1 MSSARRRIKRTV
13 PVAKKPVSASPVAS
27 RLHSKWRAGSV
38 ALLLLAVFA
47 LAWKFTP
54 APSASASTS
63 SASAAPVA
71 LASLSDAPVET
82 ALLTPPLPLI
92 TPTNAPV
99 PDAVKNALP
108 ASVPAQLGEPGAKL
122 RRVVD
127 KKIANGMVTLTL
139 KDEQTGQLSTMT
151 QPLGTN
157 VSTVEAGGEEKV
169 VASAPVV
176 KPPDPVKDDFPTT
189 GIEKVQA
196 GMTVPTRNPITGKT
210 EFKKVVRIFKHT
222 VYEIV
227 KLELTDGSPGKVVD
241 SLRGTPQHPFFTPS
255 GMVAMGELKPEM
267 KVITRR
273 GPPLVVKSV
282 TREPHPQG
290 IPVYNFEVEG
300 DHTYFVG
307 KAQGGTWVHNT
318 CPPLGLLEG
327 KSASVTQKGLDI
339 IENHLSQLDHAP
351 YNDAMLGRLRDAMA
365 NGQRISGADL
375 SFYTHELSE
384 ATMMGR
390 GMSYDA
396 AHAAALSKYGV
407 SPFSVY
413 HPDVISAYP
422 GYFNS
427 NWRNAWGL
435 R

>member
-1 MSSARRRIKRTV
+1 M
-13 PVAKKPVSASPVAS
+13 SASPVAS

-300 DHTYFVG
+300 DHT
-307 KAQGGTWVHNT
+307 
-318 CPPLGLLEG
+318 
-327 KSASVTQKGLDI
+327 
-339 IENHLSQLDHAP
+339 
-351 YNDAMLGRLRDAMA
+351 
-365 NGQRISGADL
+365 
-375 SFYTHELSE
+375 
-384 ATMMGR
+384 
-390 GMSYDA
+390 
-396 AHAAALSKYGV
+396 
-407 SPFSVY
+407 
-413 HPDVISAYP
+413 
-422 GYFNS
+422 
-427 NWRNAWGL
+427 
-435 R
+435 